1 MLRLDDAG
9 LKFFEGLNM
18 VGIILSEKRF
28 YRFFTEFFGK
38 DSFMLLKRLSKENKF
53 EKIESSIKYDFLKLI
68 KLGLIEKKDH
78 TFVPKI
84 RILGTVEVEE
94 EALRTI
100 VKNLNSSTK
109 ALLLAI
115 YLNQDSGY
123 IRPSSL
129 IREMSRT
136 HIIIRRYFTPKE
148 LIGKSQTTLW
158 YNLKKLAS
166 AQLVEISEKGV
177 KTTQLGNEIAK
188 FIGEESNFEVE
199 KEKII
204 A

>member
-84 RILGTVEVEE
+84 RILETVEVEE
-94 EALRTI
+94 EALRAI

-158 YNLKKLAS
+158 YNLKKLAL

-177 KTTQLGNEIAK
+177 KTTRLGNEIAK

>member
-94 EALRTI
+94 EALRII